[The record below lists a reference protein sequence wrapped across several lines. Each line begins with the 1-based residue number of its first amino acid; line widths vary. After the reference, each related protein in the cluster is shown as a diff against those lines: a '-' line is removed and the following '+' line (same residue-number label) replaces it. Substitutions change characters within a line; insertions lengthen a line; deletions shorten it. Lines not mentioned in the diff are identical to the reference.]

1 VYKKNV
7 LFFYPL
13 AVKFSEIILTRL
25 YGLLWFIPYSIFFN
39 NLLLRYLKNIYFFY
53 GGVIVMTTLSAVK
66 TRRGLLT
73 TVATSVCIM
82 ASALFFNAES
92 AYTVSSRDS
101 IADGLVFT
109 MSNGNL
115 MKVQVCTDKII
126 RIVYTV
132 KSSIPS
138 ATDNYIVVKG
148 TWNTTAWTTGETTD
162 AYSITT
168 NSLRVDV
175 AKATGAVTFYTS
187 AGTQILT
194 ETEGKTLS
202 QKTVGTYT
210 AYEGT
215 IKFNG
220 TDDEGLYGFGQFQN
234 GYLNQS
240 GQTLTLNQ
248 LNQTDCSPFFMSTRG
263 FGVLWINYSEMTA
276 TSAPNPLKLWSNW
289 ATNDAI
295 DYYFIYGPAFDS
307 IISAYRTIT
316 GPAVMWPKWA
326 YGFWQCKN
334 RYEDQETLLDVVRQ
348 YRSKNYPIDNIV
360 QDWMYYPSGGNGC
373 QCFDASR
380 YPDVAGMIKT
390 LHDSLNCHFTISVW
404 PSFNSASGANYNLMN
419 DRGYLLSTNDY
430 LGTTYDAF
438 NDSAAFYYW
447 KFINDSLVSKGVDGF
462 WPDATEPEY
471 HTTWIASETS
481 QGPAV
486 KVENIFPLL
495 HSRTL
500 YNGFRTAHNDKKRVC
515 NLTRSYYAG
524 SQRLGAAYWT
534 GDITSDFST
543 YTTQIPAGL
552 NVCMTGLPLFC
563 TDVGGF
569 MGTTVEDNVL
579 TRWFEWGAFNPVFR
593 VHGSRSCT
601 EIWCSS
607 GNEAI
612 LLNYS
617 KLRYRLFPYIYSM
630 AWKVTNEGYTMM
642 RALPFDF
649 LDDANVRNIND
660 QFMFGP
666 ALMICPIATS
676 ASATSRS
683 VYLPAGTWYDFW
695 TGTTTTGT
703 SGQTITASAPLETMP
718 VYVRAGSIIPMGPEI
733 TYADT
738 AADPIELRVYT
749 GASGSFNIYEDAGD
763 GYDYENGSYAIIPIT
778 WDETT
783 QNLTIG
789 ARQGSFIGM
798 LESRTFNVV
807 FVSTTGGTGETVS
820 STISKSIP
828 YIGGAVILNK
838 TSGEIGVLKSFA
850 PTKGMYM
857 KDRIQGHKYIA
868 TAFGNESWRVTLTT
882 PAGRLIASKEVK
894 GGTSCIIADRLA
906 SGIYFARMTCVN
918 ISVKQKTVI
927 IP

>member
-1 VYKKNV
+1 MT
-7 LFFYPL
+7 
-13 AVKFSEIILTRL
+13 ILST
-25 YGLLWFIPYSIFFN
+25 G
-39 NLLLRYLKNIYFFY
+39 
-53 GGVIVMTTLSAVK
+53 K

-73 TVATSVCIM
+73 TVTTSVCIM
-82 ASALFFNAES
+82 AAALFFNAES

-101 IADGLVFT
+101 VSDGLVFT

-148 TWNTTAWTTGETTD
+148 TWNTTVWTTSETTD

-202 QKTVGTYT
+202 PKTVGTYT

-334 RYEDQETLLDVVRQ
+334 YYKNQDEILSIVKE
-348 YRSKNYPIDNIV
+348 YRSKGYPIDNII
-360 QDWMYYPSGGNGC
+360 QDWNYYPSGQNGC
-373 QCFDASR
+373 QCFEATR
-380 YPDVAGMIKT
+380 YPNPAGMIKT
-390 LHDSLNCHFTISVW
+390 LHDSLHCHFTISVW
-404 PSFNSASGANYNLMN
+404 PSFEATTSSSDADYNNYTFMN
-419 DRGYLLSTNDY
+419 DKGYLLTTTSY
-430 LGTTYDAF
+430 LGKVYDAF
-438 NDSAAFYYW
+438 NDSASYYYW
-447 KFINDSLVSKGVDGF
+447 KFIKDSLVSKDIDGF

-471 HTTWIASETS
+471 HDTWITATTS
-481 QGPAV
+481 AGPAT

-495 HSRTL
+495 HSKNL
-500 YNGFRTAHNDKKRVC
+500 YDGFRAANNDKKRVC

-534 GDITSDFST
+534 GDIETDF
-543 YTTQIPAGL
+543 TTFTKQIPAGL

-569 MGTTVEDNVL
+569 TGDVEANVM

-593 VHGSRSCT
+593 VHGTRTTNELWSWGTST
-601 EIWCSS
+601 
-607 GNEAI
+607 EAI

-617 KLRYRLFPYIYSM
+617 KLRYRLFPYVYSM

-695 TGTTTTGT
+695 TGTSTTGT

-718 VYVRAGSIIPMGPEI
+718 IYVRAGSIIPMGPEI

-749 GASGSFNIYEDAGD
+749 GANGSFNIYEDAGD
-763 GYDYENGSYAIIPIT
+763 SYDYENGSYTIIPIT

-789 ARQGSFIGM
+789 ARQGSFSSM
-798 LESRTFNVV
+798 LESRTFNIV
-807 FVSTTGGTGETVS
+807 FVSTTSGTGETVS

-838 TSGEIGVLKSFA
+838 TSGDIGVLKSNVPSKETYF
-850 PTKGMYM
+850 
-857 KDRIQGHKYIA
+857 KDRILGKRYIA
-868 TAFGNESWRVTLTT
+868 SAIGKNSWHVTLTT

-918 ISVKQKTVI
+918 MSVKQKTVI